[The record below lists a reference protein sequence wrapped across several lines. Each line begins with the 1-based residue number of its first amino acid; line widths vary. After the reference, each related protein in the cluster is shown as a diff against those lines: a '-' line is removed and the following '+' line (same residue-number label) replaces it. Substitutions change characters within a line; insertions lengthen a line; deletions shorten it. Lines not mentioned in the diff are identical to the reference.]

1 MPVNRP
7 DLGEEMTKA
16 GLDEGVQ
23 QAVKAEVEHRDGWE
37 GMVVMK
43 DLPMLSKHGKR
54 QALVL
59 RQHTLD
65 VNDAVLQH
73 LTLPVGADDRV
84 PGGPAVLITGS
95 PGIGKSVSFLPA
107 VVRGLVRG
115 KAGPAPPVI
124 FIESR
129 PNVVVYKLEFSVDP
143 VTGVAT
149 DVTKAVELGLVEFV
163 ERYEPA
169 LRDPSTVYIVDPTS
183 KLGVRNGSPGDL
195 AARTVV
201 IASPNSDHFKD
212 FMKRTPSP
220 LHVRLKQWSLE
231 DAIAARL
238 FINDTVSV
246 KELVTRW
253 RQQGGNP
260 RVLFDTYRYE
270 DAVKRTKTKV
280 KTMSPGVL
288 SRIYESPADENLD
301 EGSNDEPNSAVV
313 TYIKSEPPFRSPTI
327 GFISDEVGRMVEAQ
341 HTATLLALI
350 SRCPPEQ
357 RTSYGLAFEGITA
370 RLVGKG
376 GPFRVLA
383 LPGRLGRARCGIAAV
398 PHRFSLG
405 TDAGR
410 VFWSARG
417 GIACDCCRSA
427 LMLQSV
433 PSLAGVVAMA
443 AAACACMIS
452 VTAKGGQKALN
463 SKSPVPGSKT
473 PASAKVDQ
481 ERPKKRKGACCM
493 LCRGIW
499 CKRDPMARLVCLH
512 GCVVCA
518 AAVSVVPLARS
529 VCVMR
534 VVCVGCG

>member
-1 MPVNRP
+1 
-7 DLGEEMTKA
+7 
-16 GLDEGVQ
+16 
-23 QAVKAEVEHRDGWE
+23 
-37 GMVVMK
+37 
-43 DLPMLSKHGKR
+43 
-54 QALVL
+54 
-59 RQHTLD
+59 
-65 VNDAVLQH
+65 
-73 LTLPVGADDRV
+73 
-84 PGGPAVLITGS
+84 
-95 PGIGKSVSFLPA
+95 
-107 VVRGLVRG
+107 
-115 KAGPAPPVI
+115 
-124 FIESR
+124 
-129 PNVVVYKLEFSVDP
+129 
-143 VTGVAT
+143 
-149 DVTKAVELGLVEFV
+149 
-163 ERYEPA
+163 
-169 LRDPSTVYIVDPTS
+169 
-183 KLGVRNGSPGDL
+183 
-195 AARTVV
+195 VV
-201 IASPNSDHFKD
+201 IASPNSDNFKD
-212 FMKRTPSP
+212 FMKRRPRP
-220 LHVRLKQWSLE
+220 LHKRLKQWSLE

-260 RVLFDTYRYE
+260 RVLFDTGEYKS
-270 DAVKRTKTKV
+270 AVTRTKTKV

-370 RLVGKG
+370 RLFGKG

-398 PHRFSLG
+398 PHRSSLG

-427 LMLQSV
+427 H
-433 PSLAGVVAMA
+433 A
-443 AAACACMIS
+443 AVGAELGRCCCNGCGCVCVHDS

-518 AAVSVVPLARS
+518 AAVSVVPLARR